1 MASQKLASAASTI
14 SVLAVAALTTAT
26 LTAAPAAAAPAPAV
40 SGDSFGTVY
49 SLAYGAC
56 IAQVEP
62 SVTGDAYPEHA
73 AFTVSSI
80 MFGAGDCTL
89 PVTLNWR
96 NLDTG
101 QTGTVTRTPTGP
113 GYWMNDG
120 RAALFSPGVGRFSA
134 TVTVGAA
141 HIPEP
146 GTVEFTVS
154 EYRP

>member
-1 MASQKLASAASTI
+1 MASQKLASAASTA

-26 LTAAPAAAAPAPAV
+26 LTATAAPAAAA
-40 SGDSFGTVY
+40 SGGSFGTVY
-49 SLAYGAC
+49 SLAYGTC
-56 IAQVEP
+56 VAQVEP

-73 AFTVSSI
+73 AFTVSTI

-89 PVTLNWR
+89 PVTLTWR

-101 QTGTVTRTPTGP
+101 QIGTVTRTPTGP
-113 GYWMNDG
+113 GYWVNDG
-120 RAALFSPGVGRFSA
+120 RSALFSPGVGRFSA

-141 HIPEP
+141 HIPDLA
-146 GTVEFTVS
+146 TVEFTVS